1 MAEPTKPDAAVS
13 APMPPA
19 DAETT
24 DAFLGV
30 KPVPWWRRWAKWLVP
45 GLIAVVVIGLLVR
58 TFTAVPVNQYVS
70 QPVRRGALQVTV
82 SATGRLAPVNQILV
96 GSELSG
102 LVTRVMVDVNDPVV
116 AGQQLALIDPSRF
129 ADTVNQSAAQLRA
142 SQSAVALAQA
152 TMAQVRA
159 QLSRLE
165 MVFRLSG
172 GKVPSDTDLATA
184 RAEYGRAK
192 ATLES
197 AVANVAA
204 ARAVVSSATTNLTK
218 TVIRSPVKGVVLTR
232 QIESGQTVAASFNTP
247 TLFVIAQDLAQMKLP
262 VAVDEADV
270 GEVAQG
276 QQATFTVDA
285 FPGER
290 FPATVSRVDL
300 GSNLTATSASAAA
313 TTNSQVVS
321 YNANLTVG
329 NATLRLRPG
338 MTATATIITK
348 ARPDALLV
356 PNAALRYTP
365 AAAGA
370 SGSSGITSTLT
381 MRGIRGGH
389 ADKTSQKGRGAR
401 QTVYVLDKG
410 VPRAVDI
417 QTGASDGTWTE
428 VIGGAL
434 RPGMQ
439 VITGQLANGAG

>member
-1 MAEPTKPDAAVS
+1 MADPTEPDA
-13 APMPPA
+13 
-19 DAETT
+19 TT

-30 KPVPWWRRWAKWLVP
+30 KPVVWWKRQAKWLVLA
-45 GLIAVVVIGLLVR
+45 LIAVIVIGLLVR
-58 TFTAVPVNQYVS
+58 YFSAVPANQYVS

-142 SQSAVALAQA
+142 SQSAVALAGA
-152 TMAQVRA
+152 TLVQVRA
-159 QLSRLE
+159 QLSRQE

-172 GKVPSDTDLATA
+172 GKVPSDTDLAAA
-184 RAEYGRAK
+184 RAEFGRAK
-192 ATLES
+192 ATLGS

-313 TTNSQVVS
+313 SAANSQVVS

-348 ARPDALLV
+348 ARPNVLLV

-365 AAAGA
+365 AATGA
-370 SGSSGITSTLT
+370 SGTSGITGALT
-381 MRGIRGGH
+381 MRGIRGGR

-417 QTGASDGTWTE
+417 QTGASDGTSTE

-439 VITGQLANGAG
+439 VITGQLANGAP

>member
-1 MAEPTKPDAAVS
+1 MAEPTEPDAA
-13 APMPPA
+13 
-19 DAETT
+19 TT

-30 KPVPWWRRWAKWLVP
+30 KPVPWWRRHAKWPVL
-45 GLIAVVVIGLLVR
+45 GLIAVAVIGLLVQF
-58 TFTAVPVNQYVS
+58 FTAVPPNQYAT

-102 LVTRVMVDVNDPVV
+102 LVTKVMVDVNDPVV

-152 TMAQVRA
+152 TLAQVRA
-159 QLSRLE
+159 QLARLE

-192 ATLES
+192 ATLGS

-204 ARAVVSSATTNLTK
+204 ARAVMSSATTNLTK

-232 QIESGQTVAASFNTP
+232 QIEPGQTVAASFNTP

-270 GEVAQG
+270 GEVALG

-300 GSNLTATSASAAA
+300 GSNLTANSASAAA
-313 TTNSQVVS
+313 TTSNSQVVS

-329 NATLRLRPG
+329 NAALRLRPG
-338 MTATATIITK
+338 MTATATIVTK

-356 PNAALRYTP
+356 PSAALRFTP
-365 AAAGA
+365 AAAGTT
-370 SGSSGITSTLT
+370 GSSGITSTLT

-389 ADKTSQKGRGAR
+389 AEKTSQKGRGAR

-417 QTGASDGTWTE
+417 QTGASDGTSTE

-439 VITGQLANGAG
+439 VITGQLANGAS